1 MLSKLTKNKCAKILA
16 GFMVFMFAMTVIS
29 RGAASMTVA
38 QVAAIHPGTRSLET
52 IVTGEGTME
61 QQTENGFWTLAG
73 LVLEKVYVQKTGKK
87 RDNKVPEKTEQRAVS
102 AEETG
107 AYSSGGDCF
116 HGV

>member
-73 LVLEKVYVQKTGKK
+73 LVLEKVYVQKGQKLRK
-87 RDNKVPEKTEQRAVS
+87 GDVLAKVQDRKSV
-102 AEETG
+102 
-107 AYSSGGDCF
+107 
-116 HGV
+116 V